1 MDDLAALLLDA
12 ARPRPRPPGA
22 SLSAARAWPQH
33 AALPPRAPVPP
44 RPASQPADARRGL
57 RASGMRDEEA
67 AGEDKRRGGVA
78 EREAMATGAG
88 AAGRDAAAIADDGAL
103 RVAASVVPR
112 DKQGGSEAAGNK
124 RWLAPSVNP
133 PPKRRAVSARR
144 GFPPGCGRDA
154 AVPLGRAADGTRSVA
169 ARADGD
175 SRASDKATAPPPLAA
190 SKDGVLLGAVSAAS
204 VLNKV
209 SPADGAPSTPT
220 PDNSVHG
227 SGQGVLKSS
236 AALVP
241 NCLSASDGLLDT
253 SSQGKLLLPAARLP
267 PRPRMVYANRRFPPG
282 CGRIAPSL
290 IASGGSNRV
299 RLLLEAQPA
308 ADGFGLWKI
317 VAADGGVSAVTRD
330 AMEIVA
336 PPCSGTTDGQVQDDE
351 LEEGEVDT
359 RVQPVVLESRQS
371 HQDAINLALHESADT
386 RHGVSV
392 LPTDQEDEDSVNH
405 SNNQKIIGG
414 KMQRRENKPSWV
426 AAEDV
431 KVANKSGGS
440 SGNVVAKSSV
450 PEGPLEEDLG
460 DKRVSEIAKMDRT
473 SSGTAKGVSSECA
486 MMRSK
491 VMFTPRKAVKPAKVI
506 QVSAMDTQHRPFR
519 KDKDEEIESGRRV
532 ITNGIEHTDE
542 LTADLVLQAFMS
554 SYKSGMAQEMED
566 GTSRAYFGPKKR
578 VKIKD
583 PARLRMK
590 VASSSNLRDDDI
602 LKALAVHEGK
612 LELYLNSSSRVP
624 SCSSSVSCHGQ
635 HGVQNADARRKFMMT
650 CKRFLFICRTIVQAV
665 EKHSLKVRRI
675 DLAADKLIRNLPG
688 FTKQGPIVGEVPG
701 VEVGD
706 EFLYRVQLAIV
717 GLHRP
722 YQGGIDTTRDK
733 NDMLIAISV
742 VASGGYPD
750 ELSHSGELIYTGSG
764 GKPARSK
771 VDEDQKLEGGNLGL
785 RNCIKTK
792 SPVRVI
798 HGFKGQN
805 REECSH
811 SRAKQISTF
820 TYDGL
825 YHVVHCWREGRP
837 GSKVFKYKLQ
847 KIPGQ
852 PELPHC
858 KKTGITR

>member
-1 MDDLAALLLDA
+1 MDDYAAAHLLDTA
-12 ARPRPRPPGA
+12 RPPGA
-22 SLSAARAWPQH
+22 SVSAARAWPQRPG
-33 AALPPRAPVPP
+33 LPPRPP
-44 RPASQPADARRGL
+44 CQPADARRGQGGGVRGSGMADDEAVAEGSR
-57 RASGMRDEEA
+57 RAS
-67 AGEDKRRGGVA
+67 VA
-78 EREAMATGAG
+78 ERAAMATVAG
-88 AAGRDAAAIADDGAL
+88 AARRNAVAIAGGGAQ
-103 RVAASVVPR
+103 RVAASVAAR
-112 DKQGGSEAAGNK
+112 EENRGSEAAGSK
-124 RWLAPSVNP
+124 RWLAPSVYP
-133 PPKRRAVSARR
+133 PPKRRAVSAKRA
-144 GFPPGCGRDA
+144 FPPGCGRDA

-175 SRASDKATAPPPLAA
+175 SRASDKATPPPPPLAA
-190 SKDGVLLGAVSAAS
+190 TNDGVLLGAVSGPT

-209 SPADGAPSTPT
+209 SPADAAPSTPT
-220 PDNSVHG
+220 PDNGVQG
-227 SGQGVLKSS
+227 SETGVLKSS
-236 AALVP
+236 GALLP
-241 NCLSASDGLLDT
+241 NFLSASDGLLDT
-253 SSQGKLLLPAARLP
+253 SPSSKAARLP

-290 IASGGSNRV
+290 ITSGGSNRV

-308 ADGFGLWKI
+308 VDGFGLWKI
-317 VAADGGVSAVTRD
+317 VAADAGVSAVAGD
-330 AMEIVA
+330 AMGIVA
-336 PPCSGTTDGQVQDDE
+336 PPSSGAIDGQVQVQDEE

-359 RVQPVVLESRQS
+359 RVQPVALESRHS
-371 HQDAINLALHESADT
+371 RQDSINLALHESADT

-506 QVSAMDTQHRPFR
+506 QVSAMDTQHRPFP